1 MSLELSILTRNG
13 RCRNQLHAIIFYK
26 HKSIGSALGVST
38 SNARSWK
45 QRSGLP
51 YETSK
56 LAPDQIQSALFG
68 NLGGNFLMPFQ
79 LSLFAWRSPFTVVS
93 PLSLEECVVRL
104 QNRDEPTRLIA
115 FRSPLKIEVT
125 TLGTNT
131 FQFLMRRDSGRNIVV
146 ETVGV
151 LDRHNSSTIVAGESR
166 FERLTVITALI
177 TLGVLVPIITPRF
190 GIQTAGFAIIFVL
203 VGSALMIRS
212 CRHLKA
218 ELFKL
223 LEVSS
228 QTNQDVV
235 HTILKPQ
242 VVYRPTPRTR
252 FRKLI
257 SIIVYV
263 IFLVL
268 IASVFLMH

>member
-1 MSLELSILTRNG
+1 
-13 RCRNQLHAIIFYK
+13 
-26 HKSIGSALGVST
+26 
-38 SNARSWK
+38 
-45 QRSGLP
+45 
-51 YETSK
+51 
-56 LAPDQIQSALFG
+56 
-68 NLGGNFLMPFQ
+68 MPFQ

-131 FQFLMRRDSGRNIVV
+131 SQFLMRRDSGRNIVV

-203 VGSALMIRS
+203 VGPAMMISS

-228 QTNQDVV
+228 QTNQDVE
-235 HTILKPQ
+235 HTILKLQ
-242 VVYRPTPRTR
+242 VVYRPTPQTR
-252 FRKLI
+252 FRELI

-268 IASVFLMH
+268 IASIFLVR